1 MKKRARNGRTATRFS
16 LANFQSKYKGRQV
29 SYFLVAIVWYVL
41 PRLQE
46 PRTCCGLAAALWA
59 GGVGLFIVCRLQYGI
74 EPSLSRHVGVV
85 SVDTAK
91 PFAAVLP
98 PMSTYS
104 KATKRVD
111 LRQCKDNPFFV
122 PRNTKW
128 SVKCG
133 RWSKKRRG
141 SRSRAAYLPVPPTP
155 HWPQGLVLNKYLN
168 KFLWQRHVPRPH
180 ELPEQ
185 IAPLFRRVPRI
196 PAPMI
201 PCKFEGKMTTSLGAG
216 DVMRAGVMRKFVH

>member
-1 MKKRARNGRTATRFS
+1 MLPLCLAPAQRARDLLR
-16 LANFQSKYKGRQV
+16 
-29 SYFLVAIVWYVL
+29 
-41 PRLQE
+41 PRS
-46 PRTCCGLAAALWA
+46 ALLA

-128 SVKCG
+128 SVKCW

-155 HWPQGLVLNKYLN
+155 HWPQGLIFMISVLPST
-168 KFLWQRHVPRPH
+168 PRRR
-180 ELPEQ
+180 LRRG
-185 IAPLFRRVPRI
+185 FRCEAVKI
-196 PAPMI
+196 
-201 PCKFEGKMTTSLGAG
+201 L
-216 DVMRAGVMRKFVH
+216 

>member
-155 HWPQGLVLNKYLN
+155 HWPQGLVLRSNRALTTT
-168 KFLWQRHVPRPH
+168 R
-180 ELPEQ
+180 
-185 IAPLFRRVPRI
+185 
-196 PAPMI
+196 PAPSNS
-201 PCKFEGKMTTSLGAG
+201 TSMFPFRPRMHLPLARRIARQGWRRSAG
-216 DVMRAGVMRKFVH
+216 EVWRSPK